1 MQTFQSVFER
11 ELRKLIAAR
20 IDEMKDMLAAGM
32 NITAIENYRQVVGE
46 IRGLGWALEAF
57 EEANEKAANAERGQ

>member
-11 ELRKLIAAR
+11 ELRKLIEAR
-20 IDEMKDMLAAGM
+20 VSELKDMLAAGM
-32 NITAIENYRQVVGE
+32 GILAIENYRQVVGE

-57 EEANEKAANAERGQ
+57 EPANEKATNAERGQ